1 MKQTTAKFLY
11 DVWNAQWKNTIN
23 TKTNSG
29 SRSTVYKE
37 QNAYY
42 RGITDALEIIATE
55 AYTKEQSIRDWLE
68 MQ

>member
-1 MKQTTAKFLY
+1 MKTATAKFLY
-11 DVWNAQWKNTIN
+11 DVWSAQWQHTIN
-23 TKTNSG
+23 TKTNNG
-29 SRSTVYKE
+29 SRSTAYKE

-55 AYTKEQSIRDWLE
+55 AYTKEISIREWLE